1 MFPTLSANGY
11 KNVPNQYI
19 SIEVKMAHD
28 LLNKQQVLLC
38 LNLSYV
44 FQSKLCSSRNYS
56 EILFDDDDVDF
67 KRYIP
72 TRTGNVL
79 ASSMPI
85 TLPVFL
91 LMDHQVI
98 C

>member
-1 MFPTLSANGY
+1 MFGFLEGLAKFKVIQDLYSLLMCFQLFLQMDT
-11 KNVPNQYI
+11 KMFQNQYI

-38 LNLSYV
+38 LYLSYV

-67 KRYIP
+67 KRCI
-72 TRTGNVL
+72 
-79 ASSMPI
+79 I
-85 TLPVFL
+85 T
-91 LMDHQVI
+91 
-98 C
+98 